1 MKKYLI
7 ISILFISLF
16 GCRSKEKAVN
26 RINEKILIEKI
37 ETLNQQISENFKSDS
52 IANYGSSF
60 LKTFEGIDIDFVQA
74 DSSKTITITTPD
86 GKQTKI
92 KGANVKVS
100 KQKETTQS
108 KDTSVVHLKKE
119 ANKTTNSESQ
129 SNENTEKKTTARNA
143 NTKIKGTSTWF
154 WLWLVI
160 ALALIVVWRL
170 KLFFFK

>member
-7 ISILFISLF
+7 ILLLFISLF

-26 RINEKILIEKI
+26 RVNEKILIEKI
-37 ETLNQQISENFKSDS
+37 EKLNQQISENFKSDS
-52 IANYGSSF
+52 IANSGSSIF
-60 LKTFEGIDIDFVQA
+60 KTFEGIDIDLVQA

-108 KDTSVVHLKKE
+108 KDTTTVKLNKE
-119 ANKTTNSESQ
+119 AGKTTISESQ
-129 SNENTEKKTTARNA
+129 SNKKSKTETKKRATETA
-143 NTKIKGTSTWF
+143 IKSTSTW
-154 WLWLVI
+154 LWVFLIIVAI
-160 ALALIVVWRL
+160 ALIVAWRL
-170 KLFFFK
+170 KLFRF